1 MKRRLN
7 IAVALLKEP
16 ELLILDEPTAG
27 VDLQSR
33 RMILD
38 AIQKFA
44 GNGAAVVYVGHDM
57 EEVQQLCNLV
67 CVMHQGKVVLNKPLT
82 EALKMDGEEI
92 SLKQLYEK
100 LLM

>member
-7 IAVALLKEP
+7 IAAALLKEP
-16 ELLILDEPTAG
+16 ELLILDEPTVG

-44 GNGAAVVYVGHDM
+44 DHGTAVVYVGHDM
-57 EEVQQLCNLV
+57 EEVQQLCNFV

-82 EALKMDGEEI
+82 EALKTDEGEI

-100 LLM
+100 ILV